1 MRRVSRQAD
10 RTGMKAD
17 AKTRLLRTGARI
29 VHQKGFNDAGLQ
41 EILEE
46 ARVPKGSFYF
56 YFKSKEDFGLQIIDY
71 YAGFFLNKAAEMSD
85 TEDGTYL
92 ERLKRYLDWQ
102 GDYMEANGYQGGCPF
117 GNLSQEMA
125 DRNDRFREKLQDV
138 FSRLRD
144 RVAEVLTAAQQAG
157 EIDPAL
163 DPRETADCILSA
175 WQGVLIQMKVAKNGY
190 SRGAFYH
197 MVFDRLLAPPTGKQ
211 RETDVQP

>member
-1 MRRVSRQAD
+1 
-10 RTGMKAD
+10 MKAD
-17 AKTRLLRTGARI
+17 AKTGLLRAGARV
-29 VHQKGFNDAGLQ
+29 VHRKGFNDAGLQ

-46 ARVPKGSFYF
+46 AQVPKGSFYF
-56 YFKSKEDFGLQIIDY
+56 YFKSKEDFGLQLIDY
-71 YAGFFLNKAAEMSD
+71 FADFYLNRADEMSS
-85 TEDGTYL
+85 TRGGTYL
-92 ERLKRYLDWQ
+92 ERLRRYLDWQ
-102 GDYMEANGYQGGCPF
+102 GDYMEANGHQGGCPF

-144 RVAEVLTAAQQAG
+144 RIAQTLTAAQEAG

-190 SRGAFYH
+190 SRRAFYH
-197 MVFDRLLAPPTGKQ
+197 MVFDRLLASPTGTQ
-211 RETDVQP
+211 RETDVQPSRLKR

>member
-1 MRRVSRQAD
+1 
-10 RTGMKAD
+10 MKAD

-46 ARVPKGSFYF
+46 AQVPKGSFYF
-56 YFKSKEDFGLQIIDY
+56 YFKSKEDFGLQLIDY
-71 YAGFFLNKAAEMSD
+71 YAAFFLNKADEMSN

-92 ERLKRYLDWQ
+92 ERLRRYLDWQ

-125 DRNDRFREKLQDV
+125 DRNDRFREKLQGI

-144 RVAEVLTAAQQAG
+144 RVAEVLTAAQEAA
-157 EIDPAL
+157 EIDRAL

-190 SRGAFYH
+190 SRRAFYH
-197 MVFDRLLAPPTGKQ
+197 VVLDRLLAPPTATQ
-211 RETDVQP
+211 RETGAQP